1 MSVVE
6 VSTEY
11 GGRRLSLQT
20 GKLAKQADSSV
31 LATYGET
38 MVLVTVVSARKLGA
52 NTDFFP
58 LTVDFQEKYYSA
70 GKIPGGFFKREAKP
84 SDKATLSARLI
95 DRPIRPLFP
104 EDYMYDTIV
113 TALLLSNDGV
123 NEPEVVASIAASAAL
138 HISDIPWAGPV
149 ASIRVGQ
156 LDGKFVTNV
165 PPQDQPNSRI
175 DLLVAGVKTGII
187 MVEGSSKEVSET
199 ELCDALDYAQNEM
212 KAIFDLQDELRS
224 KCGKEKRT
232 YEAPPKDEKLK
243 ADIRKFAW
251 GDLEKGFA
259 IREKLARYGAL
270 DEVKSKVKEK
280 FAVAEPKTADDAV
293 RNKLVGLYFEDA
305 KASYA
310 REKTVNTKVRID
322 GRPFTEIRP
331 ITCETTLL
339 PRVHGSSLFTRG
351 ETQVLAAVTLGT
363 SDDAQMIDGVTGS
376 YDKTFL
382 LHYNFPPFSV
392 GEARSARPPGRREI
406 GHGFLAERALSYV
419 IPPKDKFPYTIRLV
433 SEVLESNGSSS
444 MATVCSG
451 SMAMMDAGVP
461 LLKPVA
467 GVAMGLIKEGEKF
480 AVLSDILGDEDHLGD
495 MDFKVCGTQEGV
507 TAFQMDLKIGGV
519 SREIME
525 QALSQA
531 KDGRLHILGKM
542 NEAITTNREQV
553 SQYAPRTFTMKVRP
567 EKVREVIGSG
577 GKVIRSIIERTGVKI
592 DIEDD
597 GKINIASAN
606 GESAQKAID
615 IINQI
620 VAEAEPGKIYEGKIT
635 RIADF
640 GAFVE
645 IIPGTEGL
653 CHISELEHFRV
664 RRVEDVVQMGDVIK
678 VKCLEVDPSG
688 KIRLSRKV
696 LLPKE
701 APKERPPQEPSAD
714 APAAA
719 TATADTPVLPQ
730 IGGRIPPPELR
741 HDDPDED
748 ARREQKRLD
757 DLEPGDDVGNRG
769 GAPGG
774 FDRQRE
780 FRPRDDRPRE
790 GGRGGYGGGGGGDR
804 GGRGGGGRGGYG
816 GGGGDRGG
824 RGGQGGGRGGYGG
837 QGGGDRGGR
846 GGGGGRNFGGGG
858 GDRGGYGGQGGG
870 GDRGGYRDQGDRGG
884 YGGQGG
890 GGDRGGRGGYGGGG
904 GDRGGRGGQGG
915 GRGGYGGQGGGDR
928 GPRNFDRP
936 DNRPSFKER
945 EPAPRG
951 EAPIKDQARY
961 EGFTREREDEGPA
974 RVDYDSDDMGPRF
987 SRNDDDN
994 NES

>member
-113 TALLLSNDGV
+113 TAILLSNDGV

-138 HISDIPWAGPV
+138 HISDIPWAGPI

-156 LDGKFVTNV
+156 MDGKFVTNV
-165 PPQDQPNSRI
+165 PPQDQDKSRI
-175 DLLVAGVKTGII
+175 DLLVSGVKTGII

-212 KAIFDLQDELRS
+212 KAIFDLQDEFRA
-224 KCGKEKRT
+224 KVGKEKRT

-243 ADIRKFAW
+243 ADIRKFVW
-251 GDLEKGFA
+251 GDLEKGFS
-259 IREKLARYGAL
+259 IREKLLRYGAL
-270 DEVKSKVKEK
+270 DEAKTKVKEK
-280 FAVAEPKTADDAV
+280 FAVAEPKTAEDAV

-305 KASYA
+305 KAAYA
-310 REKTVNTKVRID
+310 REKTVNTKTRID

-331 ITCETTLL
+331 IACETTLL

-363 SDDAQMIDGVTGS
+363 SDDAQMIDSVTGS

-419 IPPKDKFPYTIRLV
+419 IPPKEQFPYTIRLV

-461 LLKPVA
+461 ILKPVA
-467 GVAMGLIKEGEKF
+467 GVAMGLIKEGDKV

-531 KDGRLHILGKM
+531 KEGRLHILGKM
-542 NEAITTNREQV
+542 SEAINSPRTAV
-553 SQYAPRTFTMKVRP
+553 SKYAPRIFTMKVRP

-606 GESAQKAID
+606 EEAAQKAID

-701 APKERPPQEPSAD
+701 APAPRAPQQETASEGATEANESSKEA
-714 APAAA
+714 APIPA
-719 TATADTPVLPQ
+719 P
-730 IGGRIPPPELR
+730 GGRIPPPEFNNDDDD
-741 HDDPDED
+741 HDHD
-748 ARREQKRLD
+748 APRRQNLD
-757 DLEPGDDVGNRG
+757 QLEPGDDVGNRG

-774 FDRQRE
+774 FDRGPRD
-780 FRPRDDRPRE
+780 FRPRDERPRE
-790 GGRGGYGGGGGGDR
+790 GGRGGYGGGDRGGRGGGRGGDR
-804 GGRGGGGRGGYG
+804 GGRGGGGRGG
-816 GGGGDRGG
+816 
-824 RGGQGGGRGGYGG
+824 GY
-837 QGGGDRGGR
+837 GGGDRGGR
-846 GGGGGRNFGGGG
+846 GGGGRNFGGG
-858 GDRGGYGGQGGG
+858 GDRGGYGGQGG
-870 GDRGGYRDQGDRGG
+870 DRDRGG
-884 YGGQGG
+884 YGGGDRGGNRG
-890 GGDRGGRGGYGGGG
+890 GGDRGGRGGYGGDRGGNRGGG
-904 GDRGGRGGQGG
+904 GDR
-915 GRGGYGGQGGGDR
+915 
-928 GPRNFDRP
+928 PRFDRQE
-936 DNRPSFKER
+936 RPAFRDR
-945 EPAPRG
+945 EPRGDAQPR
-951 EAPIKDQARY
+951 EQARY
-961 EGFTREREDEGPA
+961 EGFTRDREDEGPA

-987 SRNDDDN
+987 TRNDDDN